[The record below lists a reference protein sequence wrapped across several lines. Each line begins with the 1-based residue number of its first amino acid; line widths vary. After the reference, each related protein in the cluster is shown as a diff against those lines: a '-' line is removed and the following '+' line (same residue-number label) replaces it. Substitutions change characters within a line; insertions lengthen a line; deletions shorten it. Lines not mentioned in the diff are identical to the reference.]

1 MRTTMGEKI
10 KDLRVERH
18 MTTRQLA
25 QQTGISEAVL
35 NGLENDSGR
44 DVGYSRIIDLAK
56 FFDVPT
62 DFLLGFT
69 ESRITKNIELKELG
83 LSDKAIAVLLA
94 KRQDN
99 ALVSQLIEHGE
110 FTNLISAIDIYVKQ
124 LAAKSINTINNL
136 TAVVQRG
143 VENYAAGV
151 GMPEGYG
158 EAMSYINE
166 TKVNE
171 DEFLRY
177 RITERFNQILR
188 DVYAANADNANKN
201 VPSAIAESNEM
212 TGFMLELLD
221 QVKTGE
227 VEIETPI
234 DAVALLMVKM
244 GVSEQEMSE
253 VMEGLPDSVDDVTQE
268 MINNLMEKYGVAEN
282 EVSKML
288 LASSNVNKPLS
299 NHT

>member
-1 MRTTMGEKI
+1 MGEKI
-10 KDLRVERH
+10 KDLRVECH

-110 FTNLISAIDIYVKQ
+110 FTNLINAIDIYVKQ
-124 LAAKSINTINNL
+124 LADKSINTINNL